1 VITTVLKSKPKP
13 SVQSKFMLDAMEE
26 QAKKDSVRLE
36 HLQEHVDL
44 ICSKLEAH
52 DAVQMKMAAQMELTS
67 QALS

>member
-36 HLQEHVDL
+36 HL
-44 ICSKLEAH
+44 
-52 DAVQMKMAAQMELTS
+52 
-67 QALS
+67 